1 MYTHALPPSYALLP
15 LPGMLIP
22 QISTWLVPTPSS
34 GIYLNIIVS
43 VSVFLISLK
52 KHFKLFSHSFYHL
65 SLLYFSSW
73 N

>member
-1 MYTHALPPSYALLP
+1 MYTHALPPSYTLLP
-15 LPGMLIP
+15 LLGMLIP

-52 KHFKLFSHSFYHL
+52 KLFSHSFYHP